1 MPEPTDGRPDDR
13 SARPER
19 PERPREPAAGAAAEP
34 SPAPATAP
42 AEPLAETLAAAAGP
56 GPRAV
61 LADLRAV
68 DGALYA
74 AVAATPT
81 PALDRGLRRLSHA
94 ADNSKI
100 SFAVAAAL
108 ALAGGRARSAALV
121 GVGAIAVASASANLL
136 GKRLVRR
143 PRPDREAARVTV
155 DRHVPMPT
163 SASFPSGHTASAV
176 AFATAVGAVFPPAAV
191 PLTLLAWTV
200 GYSRVHTGVH
210 YPGDVAGGAAL
221 GLASAGVA
229 LAGAGAWAR
238 RAEAG

>member
-13 SARPER
+13 SERPER

-108 ALAGGRARSAALV
+108 ALVGGRARSAALV